1 MVLNLLDPLAVVES
15 VKGASD
21 IYCPVTGSVSKVNSA
36 VLQKP
41 SLLNKSPENEGWIC
55 EIITHKSELKK
66 SNLLTH
72 QEYLN
77 FCKTG
82 K

>member
-1 MVLNLLDPLAVVES
+1 M
-15 VKGASD
+15 
-21 IYCPVTGSVSKVNSA
+21 YCPVTGTVTKINSA

-41 SLLNKSPENEGWIC
+41 SLLNKSPESDGWIC
-55 EIITHKSELKK
+55 EMNTIESDLKK
-66 SNLLTH
+66 SSLLTH

>member
-1 MVLNLLDPLAVVES
+1 
-15 VKGASD
+15 
-21 IYCPVTGSVSKVNSA
+21 VTGTVTKINSA

-41 SLLNKSPENEGWIC
+41 SLLNRSPENDGWIC
-55 EIITHKSELKK
+55 EIKTLESDLRN

-72 QEYLN
+72 QDYLN
-77 FCKTG
+77 ICKTG